1 MKVLLAG
8 APGSGKGTQ
17 AALLASELRLP
28 HITSGGLVRHEIA
41 AGSPAGLAARRAVA
55 RGALVPD
62 EVLVEVLRPALAL
75 AGSRGGYVLDGFP
88 RTVAQAESLGAVVT
102 STGPPLDVVVHLE
115 VPPAVLTQRLLARG
129 RADDDAAVI
138 EHRLAVYAAQTL
150 PMLDWYARRQQL
162 VVVAGDGT
170 VEEVSAA
177 VTTGLQER
185 AR

>member
-17 AALLASELRLP
+17 AALLADELQVP

-75 AGSRGGYVLDGFP
+75 AASRGGYVLDGFP
-88 RTVAQAESLGAVVT
+88 RTVAQAETLGGVVT
-102 STGPPLDVVVHLE
+102 ASGPPLDVVVHLD
-115 VPPAVLTQRLLARG
+115 VPTAVLTERLLARG

-138 EHRLAVYAAQTL
+138 EHRLAVYRAQTL
-150 PMLDWYARRQQL
+150 PMLDWYAQRQQL
-162 VVVAGDGT
+162 VVVDGDGP
-170 VEEVSAA
+170 VEGVGAA
-177 VTTGLQER
+177 VVKGLQEW
-185 AR
+185 A